1 MEEQKKE
8 SWVKLVIAFFIGA
21 ALGALL
27 TTYLC
32 APVDSTSAGVNEK
45 LADVEQALVEL
56 QEQRSAAPPSPTTTI
71 CNRSITMQ
79 EELLSHFNVPLCR
92 YVTSGE
98 LYRLESLSVQAYNH
112 RLRPNDFADMVNL
125 SALRIYR
132 STDSGQTASGND
144 LLSDFFEHLGGLRHL
159 EIENYSLD
167 SVLDRDWAKELPK
180 LETLVIRDSYSN
192 PSYPRRATIWFSNA
206 GACLH
211 HPGTSTL
218 WTSHENWTD
227 GTWTSGEVTAFQKPI
242 EAAFGPLASC
252 TGRADVGTPRPTQTP
267 QPLPTPQPPQN

>member
-56 QEQRSAAPPSPTTTI
+56 QEQRSAAPSSPTTTI

-98 LYRLESLSVQAYNH
+98 LYRLEGLGVSAYRH

-125 SALRIYR
+125 FALDIYR
-132 STDSGQTASGND
+132 GNPNSATATRELFAGLGSGGRD
-144 LLSDFFEHLGGLRHL
+144 LPSDFFKHLGGLRHL

-211 HPGTSTL
+211 HPGTS
-218 WTSHENWTD
+218 HEWTD
-227 GTWTSGEVTAFQKPI
+227 GGWTNGEVTAFQKPI

-252 TGRADVGTPRPTQTP
+252 TGRADVGTP
-267 QPLPTPQPPQN
+267 QPPQN